1 MSGGETE
8 FLTEEEDI
16 GFTMTSPTP
25 NKVRVCPEDFPLKG
39 DLVEEQMERRV
50 ASGEFR
56 LASGEVDFVAMTEV
70 MRQLIA
76 QQKEVVDKEDV
87 RKKLNRLQN
96 YVLEGAKAEAV
107 MARAAE
113 IAGRH
118 EATPATTQVSKTG
131 LGKVSDLISDKV
143 KEKVEYLLCDMHDLE
158 LEEKKKRE
166 KEKNKLTRF
175 GTIINKTVRFLD
187 KYFPD
192 EPIDEKFD
200 GYVDF
205 FNIMQKHG
213 YAEYAHDYYE
223 ERMAELRLVQDIYDG
238 AVRVKEIDGLDP
250 LTDDENVDIDGER
263 D

>member
-1 MSGGETE
+1 MSGGEIE

-16 GFTMTSPTP
+16 GFTMSSPTP
-25 NKVRVCPEDFPLKG
+25 NKVRVCPEDLVEAQG

-56 LASGEVDFVAMTEV
+56 LASGEVDSVAMTEV

-76 QQKEVVDKEDV
+76 QQKEEVDKEDV

-96 YVLEGAKAEAV
+96 YVLGDAKAEAV
-107 MARAAE
+107 MARPAE

-131 LGKVSDLISDKV
+131 LGKVSDLISYKV

-158 LEEKKKRE
+158 LEEKEQKKPFGTFPSF
-166 KEKNKLTRF
+166 KLSSFWTIISKNEKN
-175 GTIINKTVRFLD
+175 
-187 KYFPD
+187 
-192 EPIDEKFD
+192 
-200 GYVDF
+200 DF
-205 FNIMQKHG
+205 YAQYGRIMVKHG
-213 YAEYAHDYYE
+213 YAEYAHDYHQ
-223 ERMAELRLVQDIYDG
+223 ERMAVMRLSQDIYDG
-238 AVRVKEIDGLDP
+238 SVRVKEIDGLDP

>member
-76 QQKEVVDKEDV
+76 QQKEEVDKEDA

-96 YVLEGAKAEAV
+96 YVLGDAKAEAV

-118 EATPATTQVSKTG
+118 EATPATTQESKTG

-158 LEEKKKRE
+158 LEEKEQKKP
-166 KEKNKLTRF
+166 F
-175 GTIINKTVRFLD
+175 GTFPSFKLSSFWTIISKTLLRTD
-187 KYFPD
+187 
-192 EPIDEKFD
+192 IDEKS
-200 GYVDF
+200 DF
-205 FNIMQKHG
+205 YAQYGQIMVKHG
-213 YAEYAHDYYE
+213 YAEYA
-223 ERMAELRLVQDIYDG
+223 YD
-238 AVRVKEIDGLDP
+238 
-250 LTDDENVDIDGER
+250 
-263 D
+263 